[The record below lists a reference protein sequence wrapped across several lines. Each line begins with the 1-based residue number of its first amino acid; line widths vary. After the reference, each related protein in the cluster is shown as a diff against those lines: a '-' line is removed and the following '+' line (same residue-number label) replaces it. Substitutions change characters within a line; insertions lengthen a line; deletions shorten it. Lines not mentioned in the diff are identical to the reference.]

1 MSKKN
6 YPSLQDFDVF
16 LPLAL
21 AVPRSFN
28 HGVEFAKNII
38 PSEDGLGLAHLFY
51 TAADFQALYGHAPML
66 KPHPGGVFAGTALE
80 QRNRQVELDDY
91 ETHNHAALYVTM
103 EVYRTWPQSIKRLR
117 EDANDTLHYCPLYV
131 HYAAL
136 RLALPV
142 SEADITKL
150 KSAVSRPYSRI
161 DIIDAFLKDQ
171 QNNIARLAANNH
183 ALNTSQAVELM
194 MSAFTS
200 TVQDRLD
207 FQPCMDKFVM
217 DNPLP
222 AARTPAA
229 FALAVA
235 IYATN
240 VLPHFVAQNAVR
252 VAKVA
257 AEVPPANPMTSTDH
271 LELVALRAEKAAGTM
286 TVAGKPKPK
295 SAAAPSPV
303 VAAARTVRQV
313 APGAP
318 PFYCWSCGTKFVP
331 TYEHYSFEF
340 CKRKKTGHLKA
351 ATFANQMGGTP
362 A

>member
-6 YPSLQDFDVF
+6 YPSLQDFDQSLP

-21 AVPRSFN
+21 IRSFN
-28 HGVEFAKNII
+28 HGVEFAKHII

-51 TAADFQALYGHAPML
+51 TAADFQALYGHAPIL

-80 QRNRQVELDDY
+80 QRNRQVELDEY
-91 ETHNHAALYVTM
+91 EAHNHAALYVTM
-103 EVYRTWPQSIKRLR
+103 EVYRTWPASIKRLR
-117 EDANDTLHYCPLYV
+117 EDENDTLHYCPLYV

-150 KSAVSRPYSRI
+150 KSAVSKPYSRS

-171 QNNIARLAANNH
+171 QNNIARLAANQH

-200 TVQDRLD
+200 TMQDRLD
-207 FQPCMDKFVM
+207 FQPFLDKFVM

-229 FALAVA
+229 FALAMG

-240 VLPHFVAQNAVR
+240 VLPHFVAQNSVR
-252 VAKVA
+252 VAKAA
-257 AEVPPANPMTSTDH
+257 AEIQTAHPMTAADQ
-271 LELVALRAEKAAGTM
+271 LELLALRAEKAS
-286 TVAGKPKPK
+286 GKLIPVIKHK
-295 SAAAPSPV
+295 AKQPV
-303 VAAARTVRQV
+303 VPAAIAPRAPRQLT
-313 APGAP
+313 AGAP
-318 PFYCWSCGTKFVP
+318 PFYCWTHACDFSLSYP
-331 TYEHYSFEF
+331 HYSHE
-340 CKRKKTGHLKA
+340 CKARDTGHKRM
-351 ATFANQMGGTP
+351 ATLANQMGGKP